1 VERLKPRGRPQRAA
15 ANPNTLATQ
24 QSPRKPEEQHMKV
37 KDSAQKHLTE
47 QRAYVKSRHLEAQR
61 RTAKTAG
68 ATGLVDE
75 KMLAQTMRS
84 VRYEDEGHAAGDI
97 VDNAIEAGATQV
109 HVVFRTEGTAIREI
123 AFIDDGS
130 GIDPLF
136 LPHATKWGG
145 SSNEGRRN
153 TFGRFGFGL
162 PSASVNRGTRFSVFS
177 RIDSANRFT
186 AVTVDLTNLAVDGQV
201 VSLPAPVEQDLPE
214 WILEYLE
221 SAEPGASAFEGAYD
235 AARTVVVWSDLDRLK
250 WKNRQQ
256 ATARFREHLGIT
268 YAGWLDVC
276 RLVVDYQLVEPV
288 DVLFTTPGYR
298 YYDIPGYPK
307 AEPQQSIRFEA
318 EDADGAKH
326 EVTVRFSYLS
336 VDAHDALVATGGKG
350 APKKVRQAIRKAY
363 NGVFVTRNGRFIEVA
378 QPTELTWSVYARQVG
393 MALDFPPEL
402 DELFGVTPDKQT
414 IVFTDRVTAM
424 LDGNGAFRAFRSL
437 VDQVAKERSQRKL
450 ERQVRATDP
459 DGPRASEET
468 IAKVVSKD
476 VRRTR
481 KMGEETKQ
489 EADENFQQR
498 VKRLSDETGVPEE
511 QVREAQERLDAKK
524 PYRLDF
530 ADLSEDMPFYVPKM
544 DGTQTVVE
552 VNTDHPWYREVYMRL
567 AENPEMRSALELMLF
582 VLAAC
587 ELDSSGQAR
596 VFYRS
601 ERRAWSRLLAD
612 GFDLHAQVFSG
623 AASREEVED
632 DDASAWVEDEADV
645 PVEGA
650 AEAA

>member
-1 VERLKPRGRPQRAA
+1 
-15 ANPNTLATQ
+15 
-24 QSPRKPEEQHMKV
+24 MKV
-37 KDSAQKHLTE
+37 KDSAQQHLME

-68 ATGLVDE
+68 TTGLVDE

-84 VRYEDEGHAAGDI
+84 VRYQDEGHAAGDI
-97 VDNAIEAGATQV
+97 IDNAIEAGATQV
-109 HVVFRTEGTAIREI
+109 HIAFRTEGTAIKEI

-130 GIDPLF
+130 GIDPEF

-162 PSASVNRGTRFSVFS
+162 PSASVNRGTRFSVYS
-177 RIDSANRFT
+177 RIDSPMAFK
-186 AVTVDLTNLAVDGQV
+186 AVTVDLKNLAVEGQV
-201 VSLPAPVEQDLPE
+201 VSLPEPVEKDLPG
-214 WILEYLE
+214 WIVQYVED
-221 SAEPGASAFEGAYD
+221 GAADAVAFDGGLD
-235 AARTVVVWSDLDRLK
+235 AVRTIVVWSDLDRLA

-276 RLVVDYQLVEPV
+276 RLAVDRQAVEPV
-288 DVLFTTPGYR
+288 DVLFTTPDYR
-298 YYDIPGYPK
+298 FYDIPGFAK

-318 EDADGAKH
+318 QDADGVKH
-326 EVTVRFSYLS
+326 EVAVRFSYLS
-336 VDAHDALVATGGKG
+336 VDAHDAAVPTGGKG
-350 APKKVRQAIRKAY
+350 PPKKIRQSIRKTY

-378 QPTELTWSVYARQVG
+378 HPGEISWSVYARQVG
-393 MALDFPPEL
+393 VALDFPPEL

-414 IVFTDRVTAM
+414 IVFTDRVAAM
-424 LDGNGAFRAFRSL
+424 LDANGVFRAFKSL
-437 VDQVAKERSQRKL
+437 VDQVAKERAQRKA
-450 ERQVRATDP
+450 ERQDTP
-459 DGPRASEET
+459 ENSDGPRASEET

-481 KMGEETKQ
+481 KMGKETKE
-489 EADENFQQR
+489 EAEENFKER
-498 VKRLSDETGVPEE
+498 VKRLSEETGVAEE
-511 QVREAQERLDAKK
+511 QVREAQEQLDAKK
-524 PYRLDF
+524 PYRVDF
-530 ADLSEDMPFYVPKM
+530 ADLNEDLAFYVPKM
-544 DGTQTVVE
+544 DGTQTVLE
-552 VNTDHPWYREVYMRL
+552 INTEHPWYREVYLRL

-582 VLAAC
+582 VLGAS
-587 ELDSSGQAR
+587 ELDSTGQAR
-596 VFYRS
+596 VFYRN

-632 DDASAWVEDEADV
+632 DDASAWVEDEADLV
-645 PVEGA
+645 VEDA

>member
-1 VERLKPRGRPQRAA
+1 
-15 ANPNTLATQ
+15 
-24 QSPRKPEEQHMKV
+24 MKI
-37 KDSAQKHLTE
+37 KDSAQKHLME
-47 QRAYVKSRHLEAQR
+47 QRAYVKTRHLEAQR
-61 RTAKTAG
+61 RIAQTAG

-75 KMLAQTMRS
+75 KMLAQTMRA
-84 VRYEDEGHAAGDI
+84 VRYQDEGHAAGDI
-97 VDNAIEAGATQV
+97 IDNAIEAGATQV
-109 HVVFRTEGTAIREI
+109 HLAFRTEGTAIKEI

-130 GIDPLF
+130 GIDPAF

-162 PSASVNRGTRFSVFS
+162 PSASVNRGTRFSVYS
-177 RIDSANRFT
+177 RVESSDAF
-186 AVTVDLTNLAVDGQV
+186 AMVAVDLQNLEVKGQV
-201 VSLPAPVEQDLPE
+201 VSLPEPAAQDLPE
-214 WILEYLE
+214 WVVQYID
-221 SAEPGASAFEGAYD
+221 SASPDASAFDGGLD
-235 AARTVVVWSDLDRLK
+235 AVRTVVVWSDLDRLA

-276 RLVVDYQLVEPV
+276 RLAVDHQDVEPV
-288 DVLFTTPGYR
+288 DVLFTTPDYR
-298 YYDIPGYPK
+298 YYDIEGYPK
-307 AEPQQSIRFEA
+307 AEAQQSIRFEA

-336 VDAHDALVATGGKG
+336 VDAHNASVPTGGKG
-350 APKKVRQAIRKAY
+350 APKKIRQSIRKAY

-378 QPTELTWSVYARQVG
+378 NPAEVQWSVYARQVG
-393 MALDFPPEL
+393 VALDFPPDL

-424 LDGNGAFRAFRSL
+424 LEANGVFRAFNSL
-437 VDQVAKERSQRKL
+437 VGQVAKERKQRKD
-450 ERQVRATDP
+450 ERVGDP

-489 EADENFQQR
+489 EAEENFKER
-498 VKRLSDETGVPEE
+498 VKRLTEETGVPEE
-511 QVREAQERLDAKK
+511 QVREAQERLDAQK
-524 PYRLDF
+524 PYRVDF
-530 ADLSEDMPFYVPKM
+530 ADLNEDMPFYLPKM
-544 DGTQTVVE
+544 DGTQTVLE
-552 VNTDHPWYREVYMRL
+552 INTEHPWYREVYLRL

-582 VLAAC
+582 VLGAC
-587 ELDSSGQAR
+587 ELDSTGQPR
-596 VFYRS
+596 VFYRN
-601 ERRAWSRLLAD
+601 ERRAWSRMLAD
-612 GFDLHAQVFSG
+612 GFDLHSQVFSG
-623 AASREEVED
+623 GASREELED

-645 PVEGA
+645 VLEEEV

>member
-1 VERLKPRGRPQRAA
+1 
-15 ANPNTLATQ
+15 
-24 QSPRKPEEQHMKV
+24 MKV
-37 KDSAQKHLTE
+37 KDSAQKHLME

-61 RTAKTAG
+61 RSAKVAG

-75 KMLAQTMRS
+75 KMLAQTMRA

-97 VDNAIEAGATQV
+97 IDNAIEAGATQV
-109 HVVFRTEGTAIREI
+109 HIAFRTEGTTIKEI

-130 GIDPLF
+130 GIDRDF

-162 PSASVNRGTRFSVFS
+162 PSASVNRGTRFSVYS
-177 RIDSANRFT
+177 RVDGDEPFT
-186 AVTVDLTNLAVDGQV
+186 AVTVDLKTLKVDGQV
-201 VSLPAPVEQDLPE
+201 VSLPDPAEQDLPD
-214 WILEYLE
+214 WIAEYIE
-221 SAEPGASAFEGAYD
+221 SDDSDVSVVEGSLD
-235 AARTVVVWSDLDRLK
+235 AVRTVVVWADLDRLN
-250 WKNRQQ
+250 WKHRQQ

-268 YAGWLDVC
+268 YSGWLDVC
-276 RLVVDYQLVEPV
+276 RLVVDHQLVEPV

-298 YYDIPGYPK
+298 YFDIPGFPT
-307 AEPQQSIRFEA
+307 AEPQQSIRFDA

-336 VDAHDALVATGGKG
+336 VDAHDALAATGGKG
-350 APKKVRQAIRKAY
+350 APKKARQAIRKAY

-378 QPTELTWSVYARQVG
+378 KPGEIQWSVYARQVG

-402 DELFGVTPDKQT
+402 DEWFGVTPDKQT

-424 LDGNGAFRAFRSL
+424 LDANGVFRAHTTL
-437 VDQVAKERSQRKL
+437 VGQVSKERAQRKA
-450 ERQVRATDP
+450 EREAKAAKP

-481 KMGEETKQ
+481 KTGKETKE
-489 EADENFQQR
+489 EAEENFKDR
-498 VKRLSDETGVPEE
+498 VKRLSDETGVSED
-511 QVREAQERLDAKK
+511 QVREAQERLDAKQ
-524 PYRLDF
+524 PYRVDF
-530 ADLSEDMPFYVPKM
+530 ADLGEDMPFYAPKM
-544 DGTQTVVE
+544 DGTQTVLE
-552 VNTDHPWYREVYMRL
+552 INTGHPWHREVYLRL
-567 AENPEMRSALELMLF
+567 ADNAEMRSALELMLF
-582 VLAAC
+582 VLGAC
-587 ELDSSGQAR
+587 ELDSTGQGR
-596 VFYRS
+596 VFYRN
-601 ERRAWSRLLAD
+601 ERRAWSRMLAD

-632 DDASAWVEDEADV
+632 DDATAWVEDEADV
-645 PVEGA
+645 VADDA

>member
-1 VERLKPRGRPQRAA
+1 
-15 ANPNTLATQ
+15 
-24 QSPRKPEEQHMKV
+24 MKV
-37 KDSAQKHLTE
+37 KDSAQKHLME

-84 VRYEDEGHAAGDI
+84 VRYKDEGHAAGDI
-97 VDNAIEAGATQV
+97 VDNAIESGATQV
-109 HVVFRTEGTAIREI
+109 HIAFRTEGTAIKEI
-123 AFIDDGS
+123 AFVDDGS
-130 GIDPLF
+130 GIDPEF

-162 PSASVNRGTRFSVFS
+162 PSASVNRGTRFTVYS
-177 RIDSANRFT
+177 RIESAAPFT
-186 AVTVDLTNLAVDGQV
+186 AVTVDLRNLTVEGQV
-201 VSLPAPVEQDLPE
+201 VSLPEPAEQDVPDWVKQYVADASTENGVFLGG
-214 WILEYLE
+214 LE
-221 SAEPGASAFEGAYD
+221 AV
-235 AARTVVVWSDLDRLK
+235 RTVVVWSDLDRLA

-276 RLVVDYQLVEPV
+276 RLVVDHQAVEPV
-288 DVLFTTPGYR
+288 DVLFTTPDYR
-298 YYDIPGYPK
+298 YYDIPGFPK

-326 EVTVRFSYLS
+326 EVTVRFSYLG
-336 VDAHDALVATGGKG
+336 VDAHNATVATGAKG
-350 APKKVRQAIRKAY
+350 APKKIRQSIRKAY

-378 QPTELTWSVYARQVG
+378 QPPEIQWSVYARQVG
-393 MALDFPPEL
+393 VALDFAPEL

-424 LDGNGAFRAFRSL
+424 LEANGVIRAFRTL
-437 VDQVAKERSQRKL
+437 VDQVAKERAQRKANA
-450 ERQVRATDP
+450 VGNGSAA

-468 IAKVVSKD
+468 MAKVVSKD

-489 EADENFQQR
+489 EAEENFQDR
-498 VKRLSDETGVPEE
+498 VKRLTVETGVPEE
-511 QVREAQERLDAKK
+511 QVREAQERLDAKT
-524 PYRLDF
+524 PYRVDF
-530 ADLSEDMPFYVPKM
+530 ADHNEDMPFYGPRM
-544 DGTQTVVE
+544 DGTQTVLE
-552 VNTDHPWYREVYMRL
+552 INTEHPWYREVYLRL
-567 AENPEMRSALELMLF
+567 ADNPEMRSALELMLF
-582 VLAAC
+582 VLGAC
-587 ELDSSGQAR
+587 ELDSTDQAR
-596 VFYRS
+596 VFYRN
-601 ERRAWSRLLAD
+601 ERRAWSRMLAD
-612 GFDLHAQVFSG
+612 GFDLHSQVFSG

-632 DDASAWVEDEADV
+632 DDATAWVEDEPDLVDEDAV
-645 PVEGA
+645 
-650 AEAA
+650 EAA

>member
-1 VERLKPRGRPQRAA
+1 
-15 ANPNTLATQ
+15 
-24 QSPRKPEEQHMKV
+24 MKV
-37 KDSAQKHLTE
+37 KDSAQKHLME

-61 RTAKTAG
+61 RTAKKAG

-84 VRYEDEGHAAGDI
+84 VRYQDEGHAAGDI
-97 VDNAIEAGATQV
+97 IDNAIEAGATQV
-109 HVVFRTEGTAIREI
+109 HLALRTEGTAIQEI

-130 GIDPLF
+130 GIDPTF

-162 PSASVNRGTRFSVFS
+162 PSASVNRGTRFAVYS
-177 RIDSANRFT
+177 RIESRQPFT
-186 AVTVDLTNLAVDGQV
+186 AVTVDLTNLEVEGQV
-201 VSLPAPVEQDLPE
+201 VSLPEPSERELPE
-214 WILEYLE
+214 WVREYVE
-221 SAEPGASAFEGAYD
+221 SSGGDGLAFEGGID
-235 AARTVVVWSDLDRLK
+235 AVRTVVVWSDLDRLK

-276 RLVVDYQLVEPV
+276 RLVVDHQSVDPV
-288 DVLFTTPGYR
+288 DVLFTTPEYR

-318 EDADGAKH
+318 EDADGAKY

-336 VDAHDALVATGGKG
+336 VEAHDALVATGGKG
-350 APKKVRQAIRKAY
+350 APKKVRLAIRKAY

-378 QPTELTWSVYARQVG
+378 HPSELTWSVYARQVG

-414 IVFTDRVTAM
+414 IVFTDRITAM
-424 LDGNGAFRAFRSL
+424 LDANGVFRAHRSL
-437 VDQVAKERSQRKL
+437 VDQVAKERAQRKADR
-450 ERQVRATDP
+450 EAAAANPEGTRP
-459 DGPRASEET
+459 SEET
-468 IAKVVSKD
+468 MAKVVSKD

-489 EADENFQQR
+489 EAEENFKQR
-498 VKRLSDETGVPEE
+498 VKRLADESGVPEE
-511 QVREAQERLDAKK
+511 QVRMAQEKLDAKK
-524 PYRLDF
+524 PYRLEF
-530 ADLSEDMPFYVPKM
+530 AELSEDVLYMPKM
-544 DGTQTVVE
+544 DGSQTVLE
-552 VNTDHPWYREVYMRL
+552 INREHPWYREVYLRL
-567 AENPEMRSALELMLF
+567 ADNPEMRSALELMLF
-582 VLAAC
+582 VLGAC
-587 ELDSSGQAR
+587 ELDSTGQAR
-596 VFYRS
+596 VFYRN
-601 ERRAWSRLLAD
+601 ERRTWSRLLAD

-632 DDASAWVEDEADV
+632 DDPSAWVEDEADIV
-645 PVEGA
+645 DDA
-650 AEAA
+650 AVEAA

>member
-1 VERLKPRGRPQRAA
+1 V
-15 ANPNTLATQ
+15 
-24 QSPRKPEEQHMKV
+24 KV
-37 KDSAQKHLTE
+37 KDSAQKHLME

-61 RTAKTAG
+61 RTAKKAG

-84 VRYEDEGHAAGDI
+84 VRYQDEGHAAGDI
-97 VDNAIEAGATQV
+97 VDNAIEAGAAQA
-109 HVVFRTEGTAIREI
+109 HVVFRTEGTAIKEI

-130 GIDPLF
+130 GIDPEF

-162 PSASVNRGTRFSVFS
+162 PSASVNRGTRFSVYS
-177 RIDSANRFT
+177 RIVSDAPFT
-186 AVTVDLTNLAVDGQV
+186 AATVDLSNLEVEGQV
-201 VSLPAPVEQDLPE
+201 VSLPEPSEQELPE
-214 WILEYLE
+214 WIVEYLA
-221 SAEPGASAFEGAYD
+221 SAEPETSAFEGGLD
-235 AARTVVVWSDLDRLK
+235 AVRTVVVWADLDRLK

-276 RLVVDYQLVEPV
+276 RLVVDHQLVEPV

-298 YYDIPGYPK
+298 YFDIPGYPK

-318 EDADGAKH
+318 ENADGAKR

-336 VDAHDALVATGGKG
+336 VDAHDALLATGGKG

-363 NGVFVTRNGRFIEVA
+363 NGFFVTRNGRFIEVA
-378 QPTELTWSVYARQVG
+378 QPAEIQWNVYARQVG
-393 MALDFPPEL
+393 VALDFPPEL

-414 IVFTDRVTAM
+414 IMFTDRVTAM
-424 LDGNGAFRAFRSL
+424 LEANGVFRAHTTL
-437 VDQVAKERSQRKL
+437 VGQVSKERKQRKA
-450 ERQVRATDP
+450 EREANAANP

-481 KMGEETKQ
+481 KMGEESKQ
-489 EADENFQQR
+489 EAEENFEER

-511 QVREAQERLDAKK
+511 QVREAQERLDDKK
-524 PYRLDF
+524 PYRVDF
-530 ADLSEDMPFYVPKM
+530 ADLTEDQPFYVPRM
-544 DGTQTVVE
+544 DGTQTVLE
-552 VNTDHPWYREVYMRL
+552 INSEHPWYREVYLRL
-567 AENPEMRSALELMLF
+567 ADNPEMRSALELMLF
-582 VLAAC
+582 VLGAC
-587 ELDSSGQAR
+587 ELDSTGQAR
-596 VFYRS
+596 VFYRN

-612 GFDLHAQVFSG
+612 GFDLHAQVFTG

-632 DDASAWVEDEADV
+632 DDASAWVEDEAD
-645 PVEGA
+645 A
-650 AEAA
+650 AEDAVEAA

>member
-1 VERLKPRGRPQRAA
+1 M
-15 ANPNTLATQ
+15 T
-24 QSPRKPEEQHMKV
+24 V
-37 KDSAQKHLTE
+37 KDSAQKHLIE
-47 QRAYVKSRHLEAQR
+47 QRAYVKSRHLDAQR
-61 RTAKTAG
+61 RTARKAG
-68 ATGLVDE
+68 TTGLVDE

-84 VRYEDEGHAAGDI
+84 VRYQDEGHAAGDI
-97 VDNAIEAGATQV
+97 VDNAIESGATQV
-109 HVVFRTEGTAIREI
+109 HVAFRTEGTAIKEI

-130 GIDPLF
+130 GIDPEF

-162 PSASVNRGTRFSVFS
+162 PSASVNRGTRFSVYS
-177 RIDSANRFT
+177 RIDSGAAFT
-186 AVTVDLTNLAVDGQV
+186 AVTVNLKALKVEGQV
-201 VSLPAPVEQDLPE
+201 VSLPAPAEEALPD
-214 WILEYLE
+214 WIAEYVQFTD
-221 SAEPGASAFEGAYD
+221 AETVVFDGGLD
-235 AARTVVVWSDLDRLK
+235 AVRTVVVWSDLDRLA

-256 ATARFREHLGIT
+256 ATGRFREHLGIT

-276 RLVVDYQLVEPV
+276 RLVVDHQAVEPV

-298 YYDIPGYPK
+298 YYDISGYPK

-318 EDADGAKH
+318 DDADGAKY

-336 VDAHDALVATGGKG
+336 VDAIDAKVASGGKG
-350 APKKVRQAIRKAY
+350 APKKIRQSIRKAY

-378 QPTELTWSVYARQVG
+378 QPPEFVWSNYARQVG
-393 MALDFPPEL
+393 VALDFPPEL

-414 IVFTDRVTAM
+414 IVFTDRVIAM
-424 LDGNGAFRAFRSL
+424 LEANGVRRAFRAL
-437 VDQVAKERSQRKL
+437 GDQVWNERHLRKN
-450 ERQVRATDP
+450 EREASAANP

-489 EADENFQQR
+489 EAEENFQDR

-524 PYRLDF
+524 PYRVEF
-530 ADLSEDMPFYVPKM
+530 ADLSEDMPFYAPKM
-544 DGTQTVVE
+544 DGTQTVLE
-552 VNTDHPWYREVYMRL
+552 INTEHPWYREVYLRL
-567 AENPEMRSALELMLF
+567 TENAEMRSALELMLF
-582 VLAAC
+582 VLGAC
-587 ELDSSGQAR
+587 ELDSTGQAR
-596 VFYRS
+596 VFYRN
-601 ERRAWSRLLAD
+601 ERRAWSRMLAD
-612 GFDLHAQVFSG
+612 AFDLHPQVFSG
-623 AASREEVED
+623 ASSREEVED
-632 DDASAWVEDEADV
+632 DDASAWVEDEAGEADEV
-645 PVEGA
+645 AEDA

>member
-1 VERLKPRGRPQRAA
+1 
-15 ANPNTLATQ
+15 
-24 QSPRKPEEQHMKV
+24 MKV
-37 KDSAQKHLTE
+37 KDSAQKHLME

-61 RTAKTAG
+61 RSAKAAG

-75 KMLAQTMRS
+75 KMLANTMRS
-84 VRYEDEGHAAGDI
+84 VRYKDEGHAAGDI

-109 HVVFRTEGTAIREI
+109 HLAFRTEGAAIKEI

-130 GIDPLF
+130 GIDPEF

-162 PSASVNRGTRFSVFS
+162 PSASVNRGTRFSVYS
-177 RIDSANRFT
+177 RVDAGEPFT
-186 AVTVDLTNLAVDGQV
+186 AVTVDLKTLKVDGQV
-201 VSLPAPVEQDLPE
+201 VSLPAPTEQDLPD
-214 WILEYLE
+214 WIPEFVE
-221 SAEPGASAFEGAYD
+221 DTSADTVAFDGGLD
-235 AARTVVVWSDLDRLK
+235 AVRTVVVWSDLDRLA

-276 RLVVDYQLVEPV
+276 RLVVDHQLVEPV

-298 YYDIPGYPK
+298 YFDIPGFPK
-307 AEPQQSIRFEA
+307 AESQQSIRFDA

-336 VDAHDALVATGGKG
+336 VDAHDALAPTGGKG
-350 APKKVRQAIRKAY
+350 APKKVRQSIRKSY
-363 NGVFVTRNGRFIEVA
+363 NGVFVTRNERFIEVA
-378 QPTELTWSVYARQVG
+378 QPADIQWNVYARQVG
-393 MALDFPPEL
+393 VALDFPPEL

-414 IVFTDRVTAM
+414 IVFTDRLTAM
-424 LDGNGAFRAFRSL
+424 LEANGVFRAHTTL
-437 VDQVAKERSQRKL
+437 VRQVQKERAQRKA
-450 ERQVRATDP
+450 EREADAANP

-481 KMGEETKQ
+481 KMGTETKQ
-489 EADENFQQR
+489 EAEENFKER
-498 VKRLSDETGVPEE
+498 VKRLSQETGVPEE
-511 QVREAQERLDAKK
+511 QVREAQERLDTKK

-544 DGTQTVVE
+544 DGSQTVLE
-552 VNTDHPWYREVYMRL
+552 INTAHPWHREVYLRL
-567 AENPEMRSALELMLF
+567 ADNQEMRSALELMLF
-582 VLAAC
+582 VLGAG
-587 ELDSSGQAR
+587 ELDATGQAR

-601 ERRAWSRLLAD
+601 ERRAWSRMLAD

-623 AASREEVED
+623 AGSREEVED
-632 DDASAWVEDEADV
+632 DDASAWIEDEGDAVTED
-645 PVEGA
+645 A
-650 AEAA
+650 AQAA